1 MKPPKS
7 IYTKEQINKAIL
19 QSFGKAI
26 EFDNKEK
33 SIEGFKENMLND
45 FHLHFDQDYFID
57 FDDNQNINIHTLN
70 PSYHVMIMD
79 VW

>member
-1 MKPPKS
+1 
-7 IYTKEQINKAIL
+7 
-19 QSFGKAI
+19 
-26 EFDNKEK
+26 
-33 SIEGFKENMLND
+33 MLND

-57 FDDNQNINIHTLN
+57 FDDDQNINIHTLN